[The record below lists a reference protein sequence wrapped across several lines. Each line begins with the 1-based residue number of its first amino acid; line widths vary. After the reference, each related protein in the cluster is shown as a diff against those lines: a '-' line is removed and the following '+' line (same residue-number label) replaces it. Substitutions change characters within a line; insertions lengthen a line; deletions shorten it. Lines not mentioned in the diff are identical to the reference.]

1 MQAMDRVHRV
11 GQQRKVRVVRFVTR
25 RTVEER
31 VLALQ
36 RKKQAMI
43 KGAMSQKLTAAD
55 VEELFRHDA

>member
-1 MQAMDRVHRV
+1 MDRVHRV

-31 VLALQ
+31 GVALQ

>member
-1 MQAMDRVHRV
+1 MDRVHRV

-31 VLALQ
+31 VLTLQ

>member
-1 MQAMDRVHRV
+1 MDRVHRV
-11 GQQRKVRVVRFVTR
+11 GQQRNVRVVRFVTR

>member
-1 MQAMDRVHRV
+1 V

>member
-1 MQAMDRVHRV
+1 MDRVHRV